1 MDRYFN
7 VNAACSPDLH
17 YMVDLTDRLHQIRDM
32 VDKGQ
37 YFTINRA
44 RQYGKTTILQAL
56 GEFLKVDYTV
66 VSVDFQMIS
75 YEEYGSEQRFAS
87 AFSRELL
94 ETDAQMPEEIRERFA
109 EIAKGADNI
118 LLSVL
123 FKCLMEWC
131 KKAEKEIV
139 LIIDEVD
146 SAANNQVFL
155 DFLAQLRGYYI
166 KRRKNATFHSVIL
179 AGVYDIKNLKRK
191 FVVQDNHK
199 LNSPWNIAADFL
211 VDMSFSAKDIAGMLR
226 EYEKDYDTGMDV
238 EGVAGLIYDYTSGYP
253 YLVSRICKL
262 IDERIAGSSDFPDKS
277 TAWTKEGVLEAVKIL
292 LGEPN
297 TLFESLLNKLE
308 DYPELD
314 DMLRDLLFTGKE
326 IAYVVGIRSIEMA
339 LLFGFVKR
347 INNTVVIAN
356 RIFET
361 LLYNLYL
368 TSPAM
373 QQNKLYD
380 AGCRDKNWFVRN
392 GRLDMT
398 QVLSKFVTH
407 FDDLYGGSGQTF
419 LEEDGRRYFLL
430 YLKPIINGTGNYY
443 IESRTRNMERT
454 DVIIDYMGEQFVVEL
469 KIWRGKEYHSRGEK
483 QLAEYLEQYHLEKGY
498 LLSFNFNRNRQTGI
512 KEVVVN
518 GKILVEAVV

>member
-1 MDRYFN
+1 MSRFFN
-7 VNAACSPDLH
+7 VSAACSPDLH
-17 YMVDLTDRLHQIRDM
+17 YMVDLTDRLYQIKDM
-32 VDKGQ
+32 VDAGQ

-56 GEFLKVDYTV
+56 GDFLRTDYTV
-66 VSVDFQMIS
+66 AGMDFQMIS
-75 YEEYGSEQRFAS
+75 YEEFGNEQRFAA

-94 ETDAQMPEEIRERFA
+94 DAGVQIPEEIREKFV
-109 EIAKGADNI
+109 EIAAGDGYTT
-118 LLSVL
+118 LSVF
-123 FKCLMEWC
+123 FKYLIQWC
-131 KKAEKEIV
+131 GKSKKKIV

-166 KRRKNATFHSVIL
+166 KRHRTETFHSVIL

-191 FVVQDNHK
+191 LAAQDDHK

-211 VDMSFSAKDIAGMLR
+211 VDMSFSTKDIKGMLAA
-226 EYEKDYDTGMDV
+226 YEKDQATGMDV
-238 EGVAGLIYDYTSGYP
+238 DMIAGLIFDYTAGYP

-262 IDERIAGSSDFPDKS
+262 LDERIAGSSLFPDKS
-277 TAWTKEGVLEAVKIL
+277 AAWTRNGVLEAVKIL

-314 DMLRDLLFTGKE
+314 EMLRSLLFTGKE
-326 IAYVVGIRSIEMA
+326 IAYVVGIHSIETA
-339 LLFGFVKR
+339 LMFGFVKR
-347 INNTVVIAN
+347 VNSTVVIAN

-368 TSPAM
+368 TTPAM
-373 QQNKLYD
+373 QQNRLYD
-380 AGCRDKNWFVRN
+380 AGCRDKNQFVQN

-398 QVLSKFVTH
+398 LILSRFVTH
-407 FDDLYGGSGQTF
+407 FGDLYGDQGQKF
-419 LEEDGRRYFLL
+419 REEDGRRYFLL

-454 DVIIDYMGEQFVVEL
+454 DVIVDYLGEQFVIEL
-469 KIWRGKEYHSRGEK
+469 KIWRGSEYHIRGEK
-483 QLAEYLEQYHLEKGY
+483 QLAKYLAHYHLQKGY
-498 LLSFNFNRNRQTGI
+498 MLTFNFNKSRPSGI
-512 KEVVVN
+512 REVVID